1 LRPRTPVLFA
11 AVLLAAAVARAAAV
25 ELDDPAARLR
35 ATRDW
40 SGDDVAGRAR
50 ILDAAQRERDR
61 YAIGQGR
68 PLSGAKRLSAASSS
82 AFVNLG
88 PTRAN
93 YAVNGDR
100 YTEID
105 SGRARRILA
114 HPMDPDVLY
123 FATAGGGVWKTS
135 TATAPVVLWEPLT
148 DAIGTTAVGTLAMDP
163 SNPDILFLGFGD
175 PFDVRQPGI
184 TRSTDGGGTW
194 STPAAVAATY
204 TIGATTRTLTAGAV
218 TDIKVDPRNSAVVLA
233 TTDAGLF
240 RSTDGGAGWFH
251 VPLIVSGVSRAYY
264 MWSLAFAGSDTWLAT
279 GQAVADI
286 TAPPTADAGG
296 SLVLFR
302 STDDGATWTLASAAL
317 PGGDASAQ
325 LAGRATLATA
335 ESTVPDSASARIYLL
350 AATVDGGAQLD
361 LFRSDDGGLS
371 FQALH
376 VNASRRPE
384 NPNPDA
390 MSLDVL
396 GVQAWYN
403 QALLVD
409 AANPD
414 GVFIGGQLAIIRS
427 LDAGRT
433 WSVLSDW
440 LPNNSA
446 NANIDRAY
454 VHADLHA
461 FAVGADGLFYA
472 GSDGGISVSPNA
484 LSSPAKDVIFTSAH
498 NEGLITHLAYSV
510 ACAPQSWPDS
520 PATKGFVAGGL
531 QDNGTRVRLGETT
544 VFNQVLGGDGIG
556 LAVSATTHVD
566 ATLQVEVPDNFF
578 ASVAGGLYRSTDG
591 GQTFARFTSG
601 LAPLPFFVR
610 IVRAG
615 ATPEQFLTFSGQPAG
630 VYQWRSGT
638 QSWTNVSGILHWQD
652 SNRNTTGFITVDGT
666 TIGLRNLAAHPGST
680 QVWAAVSNRYAYMTN
695 DGGSHWLVGIQQRPQ
710 GSAGG
715 TYLLSS
721 IEFDPRDASGR
732 TYYVTSLA
740 TALIDADGNFY
751 PYPTDF
757 GHVFRTDNGGATW
770 TSLGAQPVASG
781 GLPNVGANVI
791 KVDPGDPAILY
802 VGTMIGLYRST
813 DSGSTWSRFGA
824 GSLPLVEV
832 RDVCFAPPGSPGG
845 SERLTVATY
854 GRGFWQIDTAAVSA
868 AGVRGLGDTNFDGRI
883 DGEDLIDL
891 ADSFNATQS
900 SAVYRWQAD
909 LIGATNR
916 IDGDD
921 LNALLAK
928 FGGQP

>member
-1 LRPRTPVLFA
+1 
-11 AVLLAAAVARAAAV
+11 
-25 ELDDPAARLR
+25 
-35 ATRDW
+35 
-40 SGDDVAGRAR
+40 
-50 ILDAAQRERDR
+50 
-61 YAIGQGR
+61 
-68 PLSGAKRLSAASSS
+68 
-82 AFVNLG
+82 
-88 PTRAN
+88 
-93 YAVNGDR
+93 
-100 YTEID
+100 
-105 SGRARRILA
+105 
-114 HPMDPDVLY
+114 
-123 FATAGGGVWKTS
+123 
-135 TATAPVVLWEPLT
+135 
-148 DAIGTTAVGTLAMDP
+148 
-163 SNPDILFLGFGD
+163 
-175 PFDVRQPGI
+175 
-184 TRSTDGGGTW
+184 
-194 STPAAVAATY
+194 
-204 TIGATTRTLTAGAV
+204 
-218 TDIKVDPRNSAVVLA
+218 
-233 TTDAGLF
+233 
-240 RSTDGGAGWFH
+240 
-251 VPLIVSGVSRAYY
+251 
-264 MWSLAFAGSDTWLAT
+264 
-279 GQAVADI
+279 

-498 NEGLITHLAYSV
+498 NEGLVTHLAYSV
-510 ACAPQSWPDS
+510 ACAPESWPDS
-520 PATKGFVAGGL
+520 PATKDFVVAGSRAKGPRVGL
-531 QDNGTRVRLGETT
+531 GYST
-544 VFNQVLGGDGIG
+544 VFTPVVRGAALRLPLI
-556 LAVSATTHVD
+556 ATT
-566 ATLQVEVPDNFF
+566 
-578 ASVAGGLYRSTDG
+578 R
-591 GQTFARFTSG
+591 
-601 LAPLPFFVR
+601 
-610 IVRAG
+610 
-615 ATPEQFLTFSGQPAG
+615 
-630 VYQWRSGT
+630 
-638 QSWTNVSGILHWQD
+638 
-652 SNRNTTGFITVDGT
+652 FITLDST

-770 TSLGAQPVASG
+770 
-781 GLPNVGANVI
+781 
-791 KVDPGDPAILY
+791 
-802 VGTMIGLYRST
+802 
-813 DSGSTWSRFGA
+813 
-824 GSLPLVEV
+824 
-832 RDVCFAPPGSPGG
+832 
-845 SERLTVATY
+845 
-854 GRGFWQIDTAAVSA
+854 
-868 AGVRGLGDTNFDGRI
+868 
-883 DGEDLIDL
+883 
-891 ADSFNATQS
+891 
-900 SAVYRWQAD
+900 
-909 LIGATNR
+909 
-916 IDGDD
+916 
-921 LNALLAK
+921 
-928 FGGQP
+928 

>member
-1 LRPRTPVLFA
+1 
-11 AVLLAAAVARAAAV
+11 
-25 ELDDPAARLR
+25 
-35 ATRDW
+35 
-40 SGDDVAGRAR
+40 
-50 ILDAAQRERDR
+50 
-61 YAIGQGR
+61 
-68 PLSGAKRLSAASSS
+68 
-82 AFVNLG
+82 
-88 PTRAN
+88 
-93 YAVNGDR
+93 
-100 YTEID
+100 
-105 SGRARRILA
+105 
-114 HPMDPDVLY
+114 
-123 FATAGGGVWKTS
+123 
-135 TATAPVVLWEPLT
+135 
-148 DAIGTTAVGTLAMDP
+148 
-163 SNPDILFLGFGD
+163 
-175 PFDVRQPGI
+175 
-184 TRSTDGGGTW
+184 
-194 STPAAVAATY
+194 
-204 TIGATTRTLTAGAV
+204 
-218 TDIKVDPRNSAVVLA
+218 
-233 TTDAGLF
+233 
-240 RSTDGGAGWFH
+240 
-251 VPLIVSGVSRAYY
+251 
-264 MWSLAFAGSDTWLAT
+264 
-279 GQAVADI
+279 

-498 NEGLITHLAYSV
+498 NEGLVTHLAYSV
-510 ACAPQSWPDS
+510 ACAPESWPDS
-520 PATKGFVAGGL
+520 PATKGFVAGCL

-544 VFNQVLGGDGIG
+544 VFNQV
-556 LAVSATTHVD
+556 H
-566 ATLQVEVPDNFF
+566 
-578 ASVAGGLYRSTDG
+578 
-591 GQTFARFTSG
+591 
-601 LAPLPFFVR
+601 
-610 IVRAG
+610 
-615 ATPEQFLTFSGQPAG
+615 
-630 VYQWRSGT
+630 
-638 QSWTNVSGILHWQD
+638 
-652 SNRNTTGFITVDGT
+652 GT

-770 TSLGAQPVASG
+770 
-781 GLPNVGANVI
+781 
-791 KVDPGDPAILY
+791 
-802 VGTMIGLYRST
+802 
-813 DSGSTWSRFGA
+813 
-824 GSLPLVEV
+824 
-832 RDVCFAPPGSPGG
+832 
-845 SERLTVATY
+845 
-854 GRGFWQIDTAAVSA
+854 
-868 AGVRGLGDTNFDGRI
+868 
-883 DGEDLIDL
+883 
-891 ADSFNATQS
+891 
-900 SAVYRWQAD
+900 
-909 LIGATNR
+909 
-916 IDGDD
+916 
-921 LNALLAK
+921 
-928 FGGQP
+928 